1 MSNRIC
7 LMFLT
12 CLISFSTLVN
22 FFLSNSWSCIKTSS
36 SQLSQ
41 QNRTSSSRFL
51 NIEDQD
57 QFIIILIAKQ
67 DFQFTFPKYR
77 TCIRTSLSKLSQQ
90 NRTSSSRFLS
100 IGHALGLQFII
111 ALIAEQDFQ
120 FTFPKY
126 RTCIRTVFMITL
138 IAELDFQFMFSK
150 YSMENSLLVVWRVQR
165 GTYLRLSQYWQY

>member
-77 TCIRTSLSKLSQQ
+77 TCIRTIVHHSSHSRTGLLVHVSQVQ
-90 NRTSSSRFLS
+90 DM
-100 IGHALGLQFII
+100 HQDQFIK
-111 ALIAEQDFQ
+111 ALTAKQDFY